1 MNTEANSTIHEKPAR
16 TRSAPRTQ
24 QLVALL
30 SRREGATIAEL
41 TAAMNLLP
49 HSARAALTGLRKKK
63 GHSVIKSTRDGA
75 TCYSL
80 VGGSK

>member
-1 MNTEANSTIHEKPAR
+1 MNTEANSTVQGKAAR
-16 TRSAPRTQ
+16 ARSAPKSE

-49 HSARAALTGLRKKK
+49 HSVRAALTGLRKK
-63 GHSVIKSTRDGA
+63 GHPVIKSTRDGA

-80 VGGSK
+80 GRASK

>member
-1 MNTEANSTIHEKPAR
+1 MNSEANSTIREKAAR
-16 TRSAPRTQ
+16 TRSAPKSE

-41 TAAMNLLP
+41 TAAMSLLP
-49 HSARAALTGLRKKK
+49 HSARAALTGLRKK
-63 GHSVIKSTRDGA
+63 GYSVIKSARDGV

-80 VGGSK
+80 EGDSK

>member
-1 MNTEANSTIHEKPAR
+1 MNTEANSTIREKPAR
-16 TRSAPRTQ
+16 TRAAPKSE

-30 SRREGATIAEL
+30 ARGEGATIAEI

-49 HSARAALTGLRKKK
+49 HSARAALTGLRNK
-63 GHSVIKSTRDGA
+63 GHPVIKSTREGA

-80 VGGSK
+80 ESASK

>member
-1 MNTEANSTIHEKPAR
+1 MNTEANSTIREKPAR
-16 TRSAPRTQ
+16 TRSAPKSE

-30 SRREGATIAEL
+30 TRREGATIAEL

-49 HSARAALTGLRKKK
+49 HSARAALTGLRKK
-63 GHSVIKSTRDGA
+63 GHSIIKSTRDGA

-80 VGGSK
+80 EDRSK

>member
-1 MNTEANSTIHEKPAR
+1 MNAEANSTIREKAAR
-16 TRSAPRTQ
+16 TRSAPKSE

-49 HSARAALTGLRKKK
+49 HSARAALTGLRKK
-63 GHSVIKSTRDGA
+63 GYSVIKSTRDGA

-80 VGGSK
+80 GNASK